1 MLGVQKQERLLIWLL
16 DLLWFTSDSD
26 TCAWKGCLCDVNIFI
41 NFLLTIFI
49 LNLASFEVQTQTI
62 R

>member
-26 TCAWKGCLCDVNIFI
+26 TCAWKGCLCDVNISKR
-41 NFLLTIFI
+41 FLF
-49 LNLASFEVQTQTI
+49 
-62 R
+62 